1 MSFEFKVQQE
11 WMFLFAERILQ
22 EGGIHQDSIDEDLD
36 SMVFE
41 AGERNWEKIDF
52 RGEVY
57 YLVPEDFY

>member
-11 WMFLFAERILQ
+11 WMFLFAEKILQ
-22 EGGIHQDSIDEDLD
+22 EGNVDQDIIDENID
-36 SMVFE
+36 SFVFE

-57 YLVPEDFY
+57 YLIPEDFF